1 MIQMTCP
8 QTRLSP
14 PKRIHI
20 IGSGGSGKTT
30 LARQLA
36 AVLHAP
42 CYELD
47 HIGYHGHSK
56 RSVEDRAADVRQI
69 AAQPAWVSEGGF
81 IWWVE
86 DLLEAADTIVW
97 LDLPWLLCW
106 RRIVTRHIRADL
118 ARTNAYPGFRKMLRF
133 AAGVRRYSLNPIP
146 AVPSAPDDDTANNRA
161 AVAQVLA
168 AYPSKVVHC
177 RRPQEVAAFLAQVKT
192 ATSTAP

>member
-1 MIQMTCP
+1 MT
-8 QTRLSP
+8 
-14 PKRIHI
+14 RIHI

-36 AVLHAP
+36 VVLSAP

-47 HIGYHGHSK
+47 HIGYSGHSK
-56 RSVEDRAADVRQI
+56 RSIEDRQTDVRQI

-81 IWWVE
+81 VWWVG
-86 DLLEAADTIVW
+86 DLLEAADTIIW
-97 LDLPWLLCW
+97 LDLHWTLCW
-106 RRIVTRHIRADL
+106 RRIVTRHIKADL

-133 AAGVRRYSLNPIP
+133 AAGVRPYYLDSAP
-146 AVPSAPDDDTANNRA
+146 AVPSAPDDDAANNRA

-168 AYPSKVVHC
+168 AYPGKVIQC

-192 ATSTAP
+192 ATRTAP